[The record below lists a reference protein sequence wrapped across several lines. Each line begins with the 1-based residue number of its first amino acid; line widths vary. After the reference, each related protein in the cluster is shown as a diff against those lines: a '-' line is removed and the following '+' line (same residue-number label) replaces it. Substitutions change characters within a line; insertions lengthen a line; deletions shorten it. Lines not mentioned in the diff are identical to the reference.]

1 MIAVATIVIAV
12 ATIKYT
18 SYARRQ
24 WEEMHSQVQAL
35 VAGVKQNETLI
46 TLAKDQLEVIRQTA
60 DAARGSAETAEEQ
73 TRITRRMMEIGE
85 RPWIGMESIKMT
97 SAFVANELLTST
109 IVIRN
114 TGSSPGIN
122 VVGKSGVAWGP
133 GEFPGDPP
141 YREDDSLGSVGTLFP
156 GNTFSH
162 TNETTR
168 GLSAQEIEAIKGDRM
183 FFYVF
188 GFVEY
193 DDVFGKRHRTR
204 YCGRYRPTKDPPFD
218 ICSRYNDAN

>member
-1 MIAVATIVIAV
+1 VIAVATIVIAV

-18 SYARRQ
+18 TYARRQ

-60 DAARGSAETAEEQ
+60 DAAQGSAETAEVQ
-73 TRITRRMMEIGE
+73 TRITRRMLEIGE
-85 RPWIGMESIKMT
+85 RPWVGMESIKMT
-97 SAFVANELLTST
+97 SAFVANEPLTT
-109 IVIRN
+109 AIVIRN

-122 VVGKSGVAWGP
+122 VVGKSRVAWGP
-133 GEFPGDPP
+133 GELPEDPP
-141 YREDDSLGSVGTLFP
+141 YGEGDSPGSVGTLFP
-156 GNTFSH
+156 GNTVSH
-162 TNETTR
+162 TLETTR
-168 GLSAQEIEAIKGDRM
+168 GLSAQEIEAIKGGRM

-188 GFVEY
+188 GFIEY
-193 DDVFGKRHRTR
+193 DDIFGKRHKTR
-204 YCGRYRPTKDPPFD
+204 YCGHYRPTKGQLFS